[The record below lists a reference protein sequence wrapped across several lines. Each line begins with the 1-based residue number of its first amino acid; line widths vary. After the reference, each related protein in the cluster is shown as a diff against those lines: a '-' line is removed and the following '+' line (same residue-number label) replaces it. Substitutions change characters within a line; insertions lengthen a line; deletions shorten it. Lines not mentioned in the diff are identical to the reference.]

1 MRDSSGGSFTQQTL
15 RQIIHTSVGGQI
27 ARIHVSNVFGT
38 QPLTIEDVHIA
49 LRSNGSSIIAGT
61 DRRIMFSGLATA
73 TIQPGSVVI
82 SDPIEFPVPP
92 LSDVAISIYFPKPT
106 GRATFHPSGFQTS
119 YIANG
124 DASGNIGLSK
134 VNTTQSSYFLTNL
147 DVQHQAILGSVIA
160 LGASITDG
168 YSSAPDANRR
178 WPNDLAQRL
187 INSGI
192 TVGVLNQRIS
202 GNRLLSEGAGDS
214 AETRF
219 DHDVLEQPGA
229 RWGIFSDEPINDLG
243 STTHLPSGDE
253 LIAGFKRLI
262 ARAHQKHIQFFC
274 STLTPYEGAA
284 YWTRA
289 GETAREHINS
299 FVRSGNSGCDAVID
313 QDIATHYPTHPS
325 RYLPSYDSGD
335 HLHPNDAGL
344 QAIANTVDL
353 ALFSRDLLE

>member
-1 MRDSSGGSFTQQTL
+1 MELESGRYEKWRVFRVCNLSVAIILLACSSAPSVAQSRIPVWSGTWAASPVRDSSGRSFTQQTL

-49 LRSNGSSIIAGT
+49 LRSNGSSIIAST
-61 DRRIMFSGLATA
+61 DRRIMFSGLTTA

-124 DASGNIGLSK
+124 DATGNIGLSK
-134 VNTTQSSYFLTNL
+134 VDTTQSSYFLTNL

-187 INSGI
+187 VNSGI
-192 TVGVLNQRIS
+192 TVGVLNQGIS

-219 DHDVLEQPGA
+219 DRDVLEQPG
-229 RWGIFSDEPINDLG
+229 RDG
-243 STTHLPSGDE
+243 SFFLTNLSMTSVQPLTLRPGKSSSAASGALSRA
-253 LIAGFKRLI
+253 LIKNTSVL
-262 ARAHQKHIQFFC
+262 
-274 STLTPYEGAA
+274 LL
-284 YWTRA
+284 
-289 GETAREHINS
+289 
-299 FVRSGNSGCDAVID
+299 D
-313 QDIATHYPTHPS
+313 
-325 RYLPSYDSGD
+325 SYAIRRCRILDSGRRNCTRTYQQFC
-335 HLHPNDAGL
+335 P
-344 QAIANTVDL
+344 QWK
-353 ALFSRDLLE
+353 

>member
-1 MRDSSGGSFTQQTL
+1 
-15 RQIIHTSVGGQI
+15 
-27 ARIHVSNVFGT
+27 
-38 QPLTIEDVHIA
+38 
-49 LRSNGSSIIAGT
+49 
-61 DRRIMFSGLATA
+61 MFSGLTTA

-124 DASGNIGLSK
+124 DATGNIGLSK
-134 VNTTQSSYFLTNL
+134 VDTTQSSYFLTNL

-187 INSGI
+187 VNSGI
-192 TVGVLNQRIS
+192 TVGVLNQGIS

-219 DHDVLEQPGA
+219 DRDVLEQPGA
-229 RWGIFSDEPINDLG
+229 RWVIFSDEPINDLG
-243 STTHLPSGDE
+243 SAAHPPSGEE
-253 LIAGFKRLI
+253 LIGGLRRLI

-284 YWTRA
+284 YWTQA

-299 FVRSGNSGCDAVID
+299 FVRSGSSGCDAVID
-313 QDIATHYPTHPS
+313 QDIATHDPTHPS

-344 QAIANTVDL
+344 QAIANAVDL
-353 ALFSRDLLE
+353 ALFSRNLSKWKQF